1 MDLVNQVGGFFVT
14 LRQFFK
20 PPITVQ
26 YPDAMRELSPRFR
39 GAVALLPH
47 PETGREKCVGCG
59 LCPQI
64 CPVDCISI
72 GVVEDE
78 TEGADHLSGWQPFEH
93 YYMKGWDP
101 LEPRSKKMR
110 YYYEINETRCLYCGL
125 CVEVCP
131 VEAIIMSHHFEMA
144 TDNRGETIYKKEKL
158 INLGK
163 TYMAELN
170 ERLEQQAREAGFSGA
185 ADITGVPGAGT
196 IGGTTR
202 PTQLGRPAGTEQP
215 GHGAEAYSGEPDSVG
230 KDRDAT
236 RGTQKGS

>member
-1 MDLVNQVGGFFVT
+1 MDLMNQVGGFFVT

-20 PPITVQ
+20 PPVTVE

-39 GAVALLPH
+39 GAVGLLPH

-64 CPVDCISI
+64 CPVDAITI
-72 GVVEDE
+72 GLVEDDRPE
-78 TEGADHLSGWQPFEH
+78 ADHLDEWQPFEH
-93 YYMKGWDP
+93 FYYKGLDP
-101 LEPRSKKMR
+101 LDPRSKKMT

-125 CVEVCP
+125 CIEVCP

-144 TDNRGETIYKKEKL
+144 TDNRGETVYDKHKL
-158 INLGK
+158 LELGK

-170 ERLEQQAREAGFSGA
+170 IRLDAQARAAGLDGINQMSGA
-185 ADITGVPGAGT
+185 DV

-202 PTQLGRPAGTEQP
+202 PTQLGRPAGPEQV
-215 GHGAEAYSGEPDSVG
+215 GRGAEAYNEEPREEG
-230 KDRDAT
+230 
-236 RGTQKGS
+236 

>member
-1 MDLVNQVGGFFVT
+1 MDLVNQVAGFFVT
-14 LRQFFK
+14 LRQFFR
-20 PPITVQ
+20 PPVTVE
-26 YPDAMRELSPRFR
+26 YPDAIRELSPRFR
-39 GAVALLPH
+39 GAVGLLPH

-59 LCPQI
+59 LCPQV

-78 TEGADHLSGWQPFEH
+78 TPDADHMDEWHPFEH
-93 YYMKGWDP
+93 YYLKALDP
-101 LEPRSKKMR
+101 LEERSKKIR

-144 TDNRGETIYKKEKL
+144 TDNRGETVYRKEKL
-158 INLGK
+158 LELGK

-170 ERLEQQAREAGFSGA
+170 VRLDRQARAAGLAGVEEAAAGGA
-185 ADITGVPGAGT
+185 NL

-202 PTQLGRPAGTEQP
+202 PTRSGRPAGPEQP
-215 GHGAEAYSGEPDSVG
+215 GRGAEAYSAEE
-230 KDRDAT
+230 DRANL
-236 RGTQKGS
+236 QE

>member
-1 MDLVNQVGGFFVT
+1 MGDLVNQIGGFFVT
-14 LRQFFK
+14 LRQFFR
-20 PPITVQ
+20 PTVTVE

-39 GAVALLPH
+39 GAVGLLPH

-64 CPVDCISI
+64 CPVDCITI

-78 TEGADHLSGWQPFEH
+78 RPDADHRDEWQPFEH
-93 YYMKGWDP
+93 YYLKGIDP
-101 LEPRSKKMR
+101 LEPRAKKIS

-144 TDNRGETIYKKEKL
+144 TDNRGATVYEKEKL
-158 INLGK
+158 LNLGK

-170 ERLEQQAREAGFSGA
+170 VRLDKQAREAGLAGIN
-185 ADITGVPGAGT
+185 DITGVGAGT
-196 IGGTTR
+196 PIGATTR
-202 PTQLGRPAGTEQP
+202 PTQLARPATTEKA
-215 GHGAEAYSGEPDSVG
+215 GHGAAAYDDEKNRLETGQSE
-230 KDRDAT
+230 T
-236 RGTQKGS
+236 

>member
-1 MDLVNQVGGFFVT
+1 MADLVNQVGGFFLT

-20 PPITVQ
+20 PTVTVE
-26 YPDAMRELSPRFR
+26 YPDAMRELAPRFR

-64 CPVDCISI
+64 CPVDCITI

-78 TEGADHLSGWQPFEH
+78 RPAADHLDEWHPFEH
-93 YYMKGWDP
+93 YYLKGMDP
-101 LEPRSKKMR
+101 LDTRSKKME

-144 TDNRGETIYKKEKL
+144 TDNRGETIYEKEKL
-158 INLGK
+158 LNLGK

-170 ERLEQQAREAGFSGA
+170 IRLDKQAREAGLAGINDMATGSA
-185 ADITGVPGAGT
+185 ATPVGGVT
-196 IGGTTR
+196 H
-202 PTQLGRPAGTEQP
+202 PTQLARPAGVEQP
-215 GHGAEAYSGEPDSVG
+215 GHGAEAYANEKNQAEG
-230 KDRDAT
+230 
-236 RGTQKGS
+236 Q

>member
-1 MDLVNQVGGFFVT
+1 MDLMNQVGGFFVT

-20 PPITVQ
+20 PPVTIE

-39 GAVALLPH
+39 GAVGLLPH

-64 CPVDCISI
+64 CPVDAITI
-72 GVVEDE
+72 GLVEDDRPE
-78 TEGADHLSGWQPFEH
+78 ADHLDEWHPFEH
-93 YYMKGWDP
+93 FYLKGLDP
-101 LEPRSKKMR
+101 LDPHAKKMS

-144 TDNRGETIYKKEKL
+144 TDNRAETVYDKHKL
-158 INLGK
+158 LELGK

-170 ERLEQQAREAGFSGA
+170 IRLDAQARAAGLDGINQMSGA
-185 ADITGVPGAGT
+185 DV

-202 PTQLGRPAGTEQP
+202 PSQLARPAGPEQV
-215 GHGAEAYSGEPDSVG
+215 GRGAEAYSEEP
-230 KDRDAT
+230 KEEA
-236 RGTQKGS
+236 

>member
-1 MDLVNQVGGFFVT
+1 MPDITNQVGGFFLT

-20 PPITVQ
+20 PTVTVE
-26 YPDAMRELSPRFR
+26 YPDVMRELPPRFR
-39 GAVALLPH
+39 GAVGLLPH

-64 CPVDCISI
+64 CPVDCITI

-78 TEGADHLSGWQPFEH
+78 TPGANHLDEWHPFEH
-93 YYMKGWDP
+93 YYLKGMDP
-101 LEPRSKKMR
+101 LDTRPRKME

-144 TDNRGETIYKKEKL
+144 TDNRGETVYEKDKL
-158 INLGK
+158 LDLGK

-170 ERLEQQAREAGFSGA
+170 VRLDKQAREAGLAGINDMAAGAPAAPTGSTVYPTQMARPAGPEQPGSGA
-185 ADITGVPGAGT
+185 A
-196 IGGTTR
+196 
-202 PTQLGRPAGTEQP
+202 
-215 GHGAEAYSGEPDSVG
+215 AYSRESDQAEG
-230 KDRDAT
+230 
-236 RGTQKGS
+236 

>member
-14 LRQFFK
+14 LRQFFR
-20 PPITVQ
+20 PTVTVE
-26 YPDAMRELSPRFR
+26 YPDAMRELAPRFR
-39 GAVALLPH
+39 GAVGLLPH

-59 LCPQI
+59 LCPQV

-78 TEGADHLSGWQPFEH
+78 SPDPDVGHMDEWHPFEH
-93 YYMKGWDP
+93 YYLKGLDP
-101 LEPRSKKMR
+101 LDTRSKKMR

-144 TDNRGETIYKKEKL
+144 TDNRGETIYDKYKL
-158 INLGK
+158 LNLGK

-170 ERLEQQAREAGFSGA
+170 VRLDAQARAAGLDGINDMAGA
-185 ADITGVPGAGT
+185 NT

-202 PTQLGRPAGTEQP
+202 PTQLGRPAGPEQS
-215 GHGAEAYSGEPDSVG
+215 GRGAEAYSDEP
-230 KDRDAT
+230 KET
-236 RGTQKGS
+236 

>member
-1 MDLVNQVGGFFVT
+1 MDLTNQVAGFFVT

-20 PPITVQ
+20 PTITVQ
-26 YPDAMRELSPRFR
+26 YPDQMRELSPRFR
-39 GAVALLPH
+39 GAVGLLPH

-64 CPVDCISI
+64 CPMDCISI
-72 GVVEDE
+72 GVIEDE
-78 TEGADHLSGWQPFEH
+78 RPEAEHFDEWHPFEH
-93 YYMKGWDP
+93 YYMKGLDP
-101 LEPRSKKMR
+101 LEPRSKKMT

-144 TDNRGETIYKKEKL
+144 TDNRGETVYDKHKL
-158 INLGK
+158 LELGK

-170 ERLEQQAREAGFSGA
+170 ERLDKEAKAAGLDSAEDLTGA
-185 ADITGVPGAGT
+185 TV

-202 PTQLGRPAGTEQP
+202 PSQLARPAGPEVP
-215 GHGAEAYSGEPDSVG
+215 GRGAEAYSDEPRTAESDG
-230 KDRDAT
+230 GTK
-236 RGTQKGS
+236 GTQKGT